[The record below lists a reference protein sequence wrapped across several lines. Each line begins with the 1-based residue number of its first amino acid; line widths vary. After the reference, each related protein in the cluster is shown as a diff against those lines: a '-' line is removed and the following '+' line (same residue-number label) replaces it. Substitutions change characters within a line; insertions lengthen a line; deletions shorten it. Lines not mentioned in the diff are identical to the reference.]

1 MTDSEAETPIFWP
14 FDVKSWLTEKDS
26 DAGKQ
31 WRQEEKGTIE
41 DEMVG
46 WHHQLNGHKFEQ
58 TPGNGNIKEA
68 WNAAVRHESV
78 TKESDMAK
86 QLNNKQQ
93 QWY

>member
-1 MTDSEAETPIFWP
+1 
-14 FDVKSWLTEKDS
+14 
-26 DAGKQ
+26 
-31 WRQEEKGTIE
+31 
-41 DEMVG
+41 MVG

-68 WNAAVRHESV
+68 WNASVRHESV

-93 QWY
+93 Q